1 MGRKSEEEKITIIDR
16 VGEKVDLNKCGLC
29 EAHPDCFANV
39 DGRCTALKKNACSSD
54 CTFYATADEA
64 FEAAKR
70 SYQRLKEIGR
80 TDLILANIKTLSA
93 LGVLDEEFEL
103 ADQYTGEFE
112 AFREQNYQEQLE
124 AEMKKS
130 EDADAEDSSED
141 AALTELF
148 ADIGDEISDN
158 TAGDER

>member
-1 MGRKSEEEKITIIDR
+1 MGRKSEEEKNTIIDR

-39 DGRCTALKKNACSSD
+39 DGRCTALKKKACSSD

-70 SYQRLKEIGR
+70 SYQHLKEIGR

-112 AFREQNYQEQLE
+112 AFREQNYQEQG
-124 AEMKKS
+124 
-130 EDADAEDSSED
+130 DSPRHP
-141 AALTELF
+141 AKYMCIPTP
-148 ADIGDEISDN
+148 
-158 TAGDER
+158 